1 MMERGL
7 ASPAADSRTTV
18 PPPLPEE
25 VSDARLLERFVH
37 ARDGDAFAELV
48 RRHGPMVLGVCRR
61 VLRDREDAQDAF
73 QVTFLVLA
81 RKATSV
87 GQPEL
92 LANWLYGVAYRT
104 AVRVRERVARRQ
116 FHERQ
121 SAAMLDPA
129 DPPPADTREVLA
141 VLDEELE
148 HLPEMYRTLIVLCY
162 LEGKTHQQA
171 ACQLDLPV
179 GSVSWRMNRAKE
191 LLHRRLTRRGLALSA
206 AVFGLLLS
214 GQRAAAAAVAG
225 GLAENTTRAA
235 VGFAGG
241 TPDAVP
247 DEHAALTEEVL
258 GGLDKARLGRVTR
271 LLVALL
277 LGLLAGGGLLAGAA
291 VASRT
296 LVAAPAAPEPVP
308 EASSGDECGAH

>member
-7 ASPAADSRTTV
+7 AGPAADSRTAG

-25 VSDARLLERFVH
+25 ASDAYLLERFVL
-37 ARDGDAFAELV
+37 ARDGDAFSELV

-61 VLRDREDAQDAF
+61 VLRNREDAQDAF

-81 RKATSV
+81 RKAASV

-104 AVRVRERVARRQ
+104 AVRVRDRAARRK

-121 SAAMLDPA
+121 SAAMPNLA
-129 DPPPADTREVLA
+129 DPSPADTREVLD

-162 LEGKTHQQA
+162 LEGKTHQEA
-171 ACQLDLPV
+171 ARQLALPV

-225 GLAENTTRAA
+225 GLTEDTTRAA
-235 VGFAGG
+235 VGFAEGRS
-241 TPDAVP
+241 
-247 DEHAALTEEVL
+247 EERRV
-258 GGLDKARLGRVTR
+258 GKAG
-271 LLVALL
+271 
-277 LGLLAGGGLLAGAA
+277 
-291 VASRT
+291 
-296 LVAAPAAPEPVP
+296 
-308 EASSGDECGAH
+308 